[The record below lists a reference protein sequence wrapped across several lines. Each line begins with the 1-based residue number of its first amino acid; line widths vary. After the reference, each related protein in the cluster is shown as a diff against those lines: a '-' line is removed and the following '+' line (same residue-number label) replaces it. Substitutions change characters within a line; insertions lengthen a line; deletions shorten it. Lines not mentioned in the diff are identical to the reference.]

1 MSEGATGAATM
12 AGEAVGVA
20 RGVEQLGIVGVL
32 ALVIIASWAIIA
44 VLIRAH
50 TSQGTAFAAELAKW
64 VPHWAA
70 TARRARET
78 ERKVD
83 ALDARMDRLADT
95 APRSRRGDP

>member
-1 MSEGATGAATM
+1 M

-20 RGVEQLGIVGVL
+20 RGIEQLGIVGVL
-32 ALVIIASWAIIA
+32 ALVIIASWVVIA

-50 TSQGTAFAAELAKW
+50 TMQGTAFAGELAKW

-83 ALDARMDRLADT
+83 ALDARMDRLAD
-95 APRSRRGDP
+95 AAPPRSRRGEDR